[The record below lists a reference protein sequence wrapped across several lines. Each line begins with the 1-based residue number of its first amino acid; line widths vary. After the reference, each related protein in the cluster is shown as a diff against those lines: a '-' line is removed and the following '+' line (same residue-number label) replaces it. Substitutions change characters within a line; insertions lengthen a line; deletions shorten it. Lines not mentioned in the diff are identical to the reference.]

1 MSFTLASLY
10 APLILIFIL
19 YLPTIFYLSFLS
31 AKFYG
36 LKNCVRGFLDD
47 PIYYVFPFF
56 TNISFFQQNEKSLR
70 KKSVEEEGEGSM
82 ESSLLWKGLVETT
95 TGVIMLK
102 NISQNQ
108 SESGKSYMFYCE
120 RELFP
125 NPPKMMLKLMK
136 MLTN

>member
-1 MSFTLASLY
+1 M
-10 APLILIFIL
+10 
-19 YLPTIFYLSFLS
+19 
-31 AKFYG
+31 
-36 LKNCVRGFLDD
+36 RGFLDD

-70 KKSVEEEGEGSM
+70 KKSDEEEGEGSM

-108 SESGKSYMFYCE
+108 LESGKIHVLLRTRVISK
-120 RELFP
+120 
-125 NPPKMMLKLMK
+125 PPKR
-136 MLTN
+136 